1 MLGQV
6 DAAQVIQIL
15 ASAVPLAVG
24 GVAFVYRLLQNQD
37 EKVNTNTTRT
47 TVLETKVAEHRAE
60 LTKGDERFEGVATK
74 MGSLETTQATMGTQ
88 IQGLTAGQTRI
99 ERKVDKLLDR

>member
-1 MLGQV
+1 MLAQV

-15 ASAVPLAVG
+15 AIAVPLAVG
-24 GVAFVYRLLQNQD
+24 GLAFVYSLMQKQD
-37 EKVNTNTTRT
+37 EKVNKNATRT
-47 TVLETKVAEHRAE
+47 TVLETKVTEHKSE

-88 IQGLTAGQTRI
+88 IDGLTAGQTRI